1 MNRKR
6 SVVTRGRIKWTLVV
20 TSSNSGGRGTF
31 KKSRVTCR
39 GKTEITTEEMKKVV
53 KWSQKL

>member
-1 MNRKR
+1 M
-6 SVVTRGRIKWTLVV
+6 VTRGRIKWTLVV